1 MEKVTNSSNT
11 KQMPLKEWGRQT
23 EIETLQENI
32 LAIDEVS
39 DHILTLVQ
47 AIMESGVRDEDPTS
61 ETAWALAKLR
71 DLKTQYQNDLQDL
84 KQTSR
89 Q

>member
-1 MEKVTNSSNT
+1 MEKEFNCSNT
-11 KQMPLKEWGRQT
+11 EQPLKEWGRQT

-32 LAIDEVS
+32 LAINEVS

-47 AIMESGVRDEDPTS
+47 AIKESGVRDEDPTS
-61 ETAWALAKLR
+61 ETAWVLAKLR